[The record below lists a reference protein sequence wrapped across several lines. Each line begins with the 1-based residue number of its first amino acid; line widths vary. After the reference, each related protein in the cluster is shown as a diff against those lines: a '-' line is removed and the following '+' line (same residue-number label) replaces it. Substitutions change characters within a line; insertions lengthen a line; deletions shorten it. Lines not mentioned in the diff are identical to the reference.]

1 MILRRTLLGAVPAG
15 IAAPALAKT
24 AIATTAPSDTL
35 VRGSKAYS
43 ESIMVMSV
51 STDGKSALTLRF
63 CRFPVEGVTWLW
75 CHILHEGRFYAF
87 TRHDLPCGPERLADG
102 PSADYR
108 AQGARLART
117 GRGPQLSDVRL
128 EADLRF
134 HESREAPLGPG
145 RVPGRLEGRF
155 TPTHALA
162 AQVLPG
168 RDEVYGTFRAEVSV
182 GGRRFVHEGP
192 AKFHEQR
199 QEAARFE
206 APFCYAWLAGDD
218 RAATTLLIPQ
228 GATGGWRI
236 GEAEAPLAD
245 MLLDPPAASRSVA
258 WKLKDGRVLPGRLD
272 ALVRYEIPIYGR
284 PWEGS
289 FVRGDCDGHPI
300 VGAMNDWPAEPD
312 IYAAARTR
320 AAQTPAPKA

>member
-1 MILRRTLLGAVPAG
+1 MILRRTVLGAVPAG
-15 IAAPALAKT
+15 LAAPALAAAK
-24 AIATTAPSDTL
+24 PPDTL

-75 CHILHEGRFYAF
+75 CHVFHDGSFFAF
-87 TRHDLPCGPERLADG
+87 TRHDLPCEPERLADG
-102 PSADYR
+102 PAADYR
-108 AQGARLART
+108 TEGARLART

-128 EADLRF
+128 EADLPF
-134 HESREAPLGPG
+134 HESRRAPLGPG
-145 RVPGRLEGRF
+145 RVRGRLEGRF
-155 TPTHALA
+155 TPTHALT

-182 GGRRFVHEGP
+182 GGRTFVHEGP

-199 QEAARFE
+199 QEAPRFD

-236 GEAEAPLAD
+236 GDAEAPLAD
-245 MLLDPPAASRSVA
+245 MLLDPPAPSRAVA
-258 WKLKDGRVLPGRLD
+258 WKLKDGRVLPGRIE
-272 ALVRYEIPIYGR
+272 ALVRYQIPIFGR
-284 PWEGS
+284 PWQGS
-289 FVRGDCDGHPI
+289 FVRGDCDGRPI
-300 VGAMNDWPAEPD
+300 VGAMNDWPAAPD
-312 IYAAARTR
+312 IYAAARAR
-320 AAQTPAPKA
+320 AAAPPKG